1 MQKFLKVILG
11 FFTIEPARKIL
22 ALILAFGLWLFVAID
37 NTYNYEMEIPVIYV
51 NLPDRYTIVDSVA
64 KLRVLFSGKGRN
76 LINIWATPPRAIC
89 SLEEVVPG
97 KNVIATKDLQ
107 IEVKDVTVNFYA
119 KFINIEIDDK
129 ITKIVRPVIPIK
141 GSPKDGFAISH
152 IDVPDTI
159 LATGAKRF
167 LQKLSRVLTES
178 LDVKNQT
185 TSFEKILKIESL
197 PECIKLSRKDLKVK
211 VFIDSLSQ
219 KAFTDLP
226 ILIIKNPGQR
236 VRISSSTID
245 SLVITGAKSR
255 LDELQKEKI
264 LVQIKVGDLVPGDY
278 YLVPE
283 IILPD
288 FLSPVYTMPQR
299 LQVQVY

>member
-1 MQKFLKVILG
+1 
-11 FFTIEPARKIL
+11 
-22 ALILAFGLWLFVAID
+22 
-37 NTYNYEMEIPVIYV
+37 MEIPVIYV